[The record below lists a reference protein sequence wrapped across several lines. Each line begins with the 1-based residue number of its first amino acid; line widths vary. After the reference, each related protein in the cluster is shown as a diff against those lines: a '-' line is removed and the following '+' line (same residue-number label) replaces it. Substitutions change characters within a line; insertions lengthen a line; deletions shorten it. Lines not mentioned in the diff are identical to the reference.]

1 MQNAGLMPGSEPS
14 CYIEEWVMERR
25 FLQDAKVK
33 KKERAEKE
41 KTNENTRNEKRIA
54 T

>member
-1 MQNAGLMPGSEPS
+1 MGNG
-14 CYIEEWVMERR
+14 
-25 FLQDAKVK
+25 AKTSARCESK

-41 KTNENTRNEKRIA
+41 KRNKNTGNEKRIA